1 MQASVAKILKSTEND
16 FTFSGS
22 FTDLDGATHNYI
34 LYNNVTF
41 RQILQQLFG
50 QRTYNDWDDETELSE
65 LVADFNSSYSV
76 WMNTRK
82 SMFMARLYAL
92 DQKFN
97 PLENYRSHEER
108 AGSFTHGE
116 TVGLSYTNRKDIT
129 KDDSY
134 VERTHTDFKE
144 TTTDDSYIERTHTD
158 FKETT
163 TDDSYVERTHTDFK
177 ETTTDDSYVERS
189 FDDYKETTTDDSYVE
204 HSNDQYKETTKDDS
218 SITKSYTNYLE
229 TETPGTITRTH
240 TVSADDA
247 STFVNSSQDT
257 ESQTA
262 STKGIAGSVTDQHGY
277 TTNGITKEITGSTK
291 DQNGFTDG
299 RIVEQSG
306 TYKDQ
311 HGQTENGLVKETS
324 GSYKDQHGYTDGIIR
339 ETSGSYKDQHGY
351 TDGIIRETSGSY
363 RDTKGFTNGL
373 VNEKLGTETTTHSG
387 TDLDG
392 YTLERYGNIGVT
404 TSQQMLAS
412 DLDLLRYDIVMI
424 AIKEFISQ
432 YTYISC
438 EVD

>member
-1 MQASVAKILKSTEND
+1 MQASVAKILKTTEND
-16 FTFSGS
+16 FTFSGTY
-22 FTDLDGATHNYI
+22 TDLDGATHNYT

-50 QRTYNDWDDETELSE
+50 QRTYNDWEEETDLAG

-82 SMFMARLYAL
+82 AMFMARLYAL

-108 AGSFTHGE
+108 SGSFTHGE

-134 VERTHTDFKE
+134 
-144 TTTDDSYIERTHTD
+144 IERTHTNL
-158 FKETT
+158 
-163 TDDSYVERTHTDFK
+163 K

-189 FDDYKETTTDDSYVE
+189 HTNLKETTTDDSYVERSHTNLKETTTDDSYVE
-204 HSNDQYKETTKDDS
+204 HTNNNYKETTKDDS
-218 SITKSYTNYLE
+218 SVTKSYSNYLE

-277 TTNGITKEITGSTK
+277 TTNGLTKEITGT
-291 DQNGFTDG
+291 Q
-299 RIVEQSG
+299 
-306 TYKDQ
+306 KDQ
-311 HGQTENGLVKETS
+311 HGQTQNGHVVETS
-324 GSYKDQHGYTDGIIR
+324 GSYKDQHGQTLNGHVV
-339 ETSGSYKDQHGY
+339 ETTGSYKDQHGQTLNGHVVETTGSYKDQHGY
-351 TDGIIRETSGSY
+351 TEGIIKETSGSY

-373 VNEKLGTETTTHSG
+373 VNEKLGAETTTHSG

-404 TSQQMLAS
+404 TSQQMAEQEIELAPKLNITNYIIDS
-412 DLDLLRYDIVMI
+412 FKNRFCLLVY
-424 AIKEFISQ
+424 
-432 YTYISC
+432 
-438 EVD
+438 

>member
-16 FTFSGS
+16 FTFSGT
-22 FTDLDGATHNYI
+22 FTDLDGAVHNYI

-50 QRTYNDWDDETELSE
+50 QRTYNDWDDETDLAA
-65 LVADFNSSYSV
+65 LTADFISSYRV
-76 WMNTRK
+76 WMATRK
-82 SMFMARLYAL
+82 DMFMARLYAL

-108 AGSFTHGE
+108 SGSFTHGE
-116 TVGLSYTNRKDIT
+116 TVGLSFTNRKDIT
-129 KDDSY
+129 K
-134 VERTHTDFKE
+134 
-144 TTTDDSYIERTHTD
+144 
-158 FKETT
+158 
-163 TDDSYVERTHTDFK
+163 DDSYVERTHTDFK

-218 SITKSYTNYLE
+218 SVTKSYTNYLE
-229 TETPGTITRTH
+229 TETPGTITKTH
-240 TVSADDA
+240 KVSADDA
-247 STFVNSSQDT
+247 STFVNSSEDT

-277 TTNGITKEITGSTK
+277 TTNGVTKEITGSTK
-291 DQNGFTDG
+291 DQNGYTDG

-311 HGQTENGLVKETS
+311 HGQTENGIVK
-324 GSYKDQHGYTDGIIR
+324 

-373 VNEKLGTETTTHSG
+373 VNEKLGAETTTHSG

-412 DLDLLRYDIVMI
+412 DIDLLKYDIVMI
-424 AIKEFISQ
+424 AIKEFIGA

>member
-16 FTFSGS
+16 FTFSGTY
-22 FTDLDGATHNYI
+22 TDLDGATHNYT

-50 QRTYNDWDDETELSE
+50 QRTYNDWEDDTDLQG

-108 AGSFTHGE
+108 SGSFTHGE
-116 TVGLSYTNRKDIT
+116 QIGLSFTNRKDIT

-163 TDDSYVERTHTDFK
+163 TDDSYIERTHTDFK
-177 ETTTDDSYVERS
+177 ETTTDDSYIERS
-189 FDDYKETTTDDSYVE
+189 FDDFKETTTDDSYVE

-218 SITKSYTNYLE
+218 SVTKSYTNYLE

-240 TVSADDA
+240 KVSADDA
-247 STFVNSSQDT
+247 STFVNSSEDT

-339 ETSGSYKDQHGY
+339 ETSGSY
-351 TDGIIRETSGSY
+351 

-373 VNEKLGTETTTHSG
+373 VNEKQGQETTTHSG

-392 YTLERYGNIGVT
+392 YTLDRFGNIGVT

-424 AIKEFISQ
+424 AIKEFIGQ

>member
-16 FTFSGS
+16 FTFSGTY
-22 FTDLDGATHNYI
+22 TDLDGAVHNYI

-50 QRTYNDWDDETELSE
+50 QRTYNDWEEETELSE
-65 LVADFNSSYSV
+65 LVADFNSSYSI

-82 SMFMARLYAL
+82 AMFMARLYAL

-108 AGSFTHGE
+108 SGSFTHGE
-116 TVGLSYTNRKDIT
+116 QIGLSFTNRKDIT

-134 VERTHTDFKE
+134 VERTHSDFKE
-144 TTTDDSYIERTHTD
+144 TTTDDSYI
-158 FKETT
+158 
-163 TDDSYVERTHTDFK
+163 
-177 ETTTDDSYVERS
+177 ERS

-218 SITKSYTNYLE
+218 SVTKSYTNYLE

-240 TVSADDA
+240 KVSADDA
-247 STFVNSSQDT
+247 STFVNSSEDT

-339 ETSGSYKDQHGY
+339 ETSGSY
-351 TDGIIRETSGSY
+351 

-373 VNEKLGTETTTHSG
+373 VNEKQGQETTTHSG

-392 YTLERYGNIGVT
+392 YTLERFGNIGVT

-412 DLDLLRYDIVMI
+412 DIDLLRYDIVMI

>member
-1 MQASVAKILKSTEND
+1 MQASIAKILKTTEND
-16 FTFSGS
+16 FTFSGT
-22 FTDLDGATHNYI
+22 FTDLDGAVHNYT

-50 QRTYNDWDDETELSE
+50 QRTYNDWYDDTDLAA
-65 LVADFNSSYSV
+65 LTADFISSYRV
-76 WMNTRK
+76 WMATRK
-82 SMFMARLYAL
+82 DMFMARLYAL

-108 AGSFTHGE
+108 SGSFTHGE
-116 TVGLSYTNRKDIT
+116 TVGLSFTNRKDIT

-134 VERTHTDFKE
+134 V
-144 TTTDDSYIERTHTD
+144 ERTHTD

-218 SITKSYTNYLE
+218 SVTKSYTGYLE
-229 TETPGTITRTH
+229 TETPGTITKTH
-240 TVSADDA
+240 KVSADDA
-247 STFVNSSQDT
+247 STFVNQSEDT
-257 ESQTA
+257 ESQTS

-277 TTNGITKEITGSTK
+277 TTNGLTKEITGSTK

-299 RIVEQSG
+299 HIVEQSG

-311 HGQTENGLVKETS
+311 HGQTENGIVK
-324 GSYKDQHGYTDGIIR
+324 

-373 VNEKLGTETTTHSG
+373 VNEKLGAETTTHSG

-412 DLDLLRYDIVMI
+412 DIDLLKYDIVMI
-424 AIKEFISQ
+424 AIKEFIGA

>member
-1 MQASVAKILKSTEND
+1 MQASVAKIIKSTEND
-16 FTFSGS
+16 FTFSGTY
-22 FTDLDGATHNYI
+22 TDLNGAVHNYT
-34 LYNNVTF
+34 LYNNATF
-41 RQILQQLFG
+41 RQILLQMFG
-50 QRTYNDWDDETELSE
+50 QRTYNDWEEETDQEALT
-65 LVADFNSSYSV
+65 ADFVSSYRV
-76 WMNTRK
+76 WMASRK
-82 SMFMARLYAL
+82 DMYMARLYAL

-108 AGSFTHGE
+108 SGSFTHGE
-116 TVGLSYTNRKDIT
+116 TVGLSFTNRKDIT

-144 TTTDDSYIERTHTD
+144 TTTDDT
-158 FKETT
+158 F
-163 TDDSYVERTHTDFK
+163 
-177 ETTTDDSYVERS
+177 VERS
-189 FDDYKETTTDDSYVE
+189 FDGYKETTTDDSYVE

-218 SITKSYTNYLE
+218 SVTKSYNNYLE
-229 TETPGTITRTH
+229 TETPGTITKTH
-240 TVSADDA
+240 KISADDA
-247 STFVNSSQDT
+247 STFVNASEDT

-324 GSYKDQHGYTDGIIR
+324 GSYKDQHGF
-339 ETSGSYKDQHGY
+339 

-363 RDTKGFTNGL
+363 RDTHGFTNGL
-373 VNEKLGTETTTHSG
+373 VNEKLGAETTTHSG

-412 DLDLLRYDIVMI
+412 DIDLLKYDIVML
-424 AIKEFISQ
+424 AIREFIGG
-432 YTYISC
+432 YTYLSC

>member
-1 MQASVAKILKSTEND
+1 MLASVAKILKNTEND
-16 FTFSGS
+16 FTFSGTY
-22 FTDLDGATHNYI
+22 TDLEGAVHNYT

-41 RQILQQLFG
+41 RQILLQLFG
-50 QRTYNDWDDETELSE
+50 QRKYNDWEEETDLSD

-82 SMFMARLYAL
+82 AMYMARLFAL
-92 DQKFN
+92 DQKYY
-97 PLENYRSHEER
+97 PLEDYRAHAER
-108 AGSFTHGE
+108 SGSFTHGE
-116 TVGLSYTNRKDIT
+116 SIGLSYTNRKDIT

-134 VERTHTDFKE
+134 VERTHTN
-144 TTTDDSYIERTHTD
+144 Y
-158 FKETT
+158 
-163 TDDSYVERTHTDFK
+163 K

-218 SITKSYTNYLE
+218 SVTKSYTNYLE
-229 TETPGTITRTH
+229 TETPGTITKTH

-262 STKGIAGSVTDQHGY
+262 STKGIAGSITDQHGY

-291 DQNGFTDG
+291 DQYGYTDG
-299 RIVEQSG
+299 HIVEQSG

-311 HGQTENGLVKETS
+311 HGQTENGLVK
-324 GSYKDQHGYTDGIIR
+324 
-339 ETSGSYKDQHGY
+339 
-351 TDGIIRETSGSY
+351 ETSGSY

-387 TDLDG
+387 TDQDS
-392 YTLERYGNIGVT
+392 YTMDIYGNMGN
-404 TSQQMLAS
+404 TSSSQLLAG
-412 DLDLLRYDIVMI
+412 DLDLLRYDIVI
-424 AIKEFISQ
+424 TAIKEFIAQ

>member
-1 MQASVAKILKSTEND
+1 MQASVAKILKTTEND
-16 FTFSGS
+16 FTFSGTY
-22 FTDLDGATHNYI
+22 TDLDGAVHNYT

-50 QRTYNDWDDETELSE
+50 QRTYNDWDDETDLAA
-65 LVADFNSSYSV
+65 LTADFISSYRV
-76 WMNTRK
+76 WMATRK
-82 SMFMARLYAL
+82 DMFMARLYAL

-108 AGSFTHGE
+108 SGSFTHGE
-116 TVGLSYTNRKDIT
+116 TVGLSFTNRKDIT

-144 TTTDDSYIERTHTD
+144 TTTDDSY
-158 FKETT
+158 
-163 TDDSYVERTHTDFK
+163 
-177 ETTTDDSYVERS
+177 
-189 FDDYKETTTDDSYVE
+189 VE

-218 SITKSYTNYLE
+218 SVTKSYTNYLE
-229 TETPGTITRTH
+229 TETPGTITKTH

-262 STKGIAGSVTDQHGY
+262 STKGIAGSITDQHGY

-291 DQNGFTDG
+291 DQYGYTDG
-299 RIVEQSG
+299 HIVEQSG

-311 HGQTENGLVKETS
+311 HGQTENGLVK
-324 GSYKDQHGYTDGIIR
+324 
-339 ETSGSYKDQHGY
+339 
-351 TDGIIRETSGSY
+351 ETSGSY

-387 TDLDG
+387 TDQDS
-392 YTLERYGNIGVT
+392 YTMDIYGNMGN
-404 TSQQMLAS
+404 TSSSQLLAG
-412 DLDLLRYDIVMI
+412 DLDLLRYDIVI
-424 AIKEFISQ
+424 TAIKEFIAQ

>member
-1 MQASVAKILKSTEND
+1 MQASIAKILKSTEND

-22 FTDLDGATHNYI
+22 FTDLEGAVHNYT

-50 QRTYNDWDDETELSE
+50 QRTYNDWDDETDLTD
-65 LVADFNSSYSV
+65 LTADFISSYRV
-76 WMNTRK
+76 WMATRK
-82 SMFMARLYAL
+82 DMFMARLYAL

-108 AGSFTHGE
+108 SGSFTHGE

-134 VERTHTDFKE
+134 V
-144 TTTDDSYIERTHTD
+144 ERTHTD

-204 HSNDQYKETTKDDS
+204 HYNDQYKETTKDDS
-218 SITKSYTNYLE
+218 SVTKSYTNYLE
-229 TETPGTITRTH
+229 TETPGTITKTH
-240 TVSADDA
+240 KVSADDA
-247 STFVNSSQDT
+247 SLFVNSSEDT

-291 DQNGFTDG
+291 DQNGYTDG

-311 HGQTENGLVKETS
+311 HGQTENGIVK
-324 GSYKDQHGYTDGIIR
+324 

-373 VNEKLGTETTTHSG
+373 VNEKLGAETTTHSG

-412 DLDLLRYDIVMI
+412 DIDLLKYDIVMI
-424 AIKEFISQ
+424 AIKEFIGA

>member
-16 FTFSGS
+16 FTFSGAY
-22 FTDLDGATHNYI
+22 TDLDGAVHNYT

-50 QRTYNDWDDETELSE
+50 QRTYNDWEEETELSE

-82 SMFMARLYAL
+82 AMFMARLYAL

-108 AGSFTHGE
+108 SGSFTHGE
-116 TVGLSYTNRKDIT
+116 QIGLSFTNRKDIT

-144 TTTDDSYIERTHTD
+144 TTTDDSYI
-158 FKETT
+158 
-163 TDDSYVERTHTDFK
+163 
-177 ETTTDDSYVERS
+177 ERS

-218 SITKSYTNYLE
+218 SVTKSYTNYLE

-240 TVSADDA
+240 KVSADDA
-247 STFVNSSQDT
+247 STFVNSSEDT

-339 ETSGSYKDQHGY
+339 ETSGSY
-351 TDGIIRETSGSY
+351 

-373 VNEKLGTETTTHSG
+373 VNEKQGQETTTHSG

-392 YTLERYGNIGVT
+392 YTLERFGNIGVT

-412 DLDLLRYDIVMI
+412 DIDLLRYDIVMI

>member
-1 MQASVAKILKSTEND
+1 MLASVAKILKTTEND
-16 FTFSGS
+16 FTFSGTY
-22 FTDLDGATHNYI
+22 TDLDGAVHNYT

-50 QRTYNDWDDETELSE
+50 QRTYNDWEEETDLSD
-65 LVADFNSSYSV
+65 LVDDFNSSYSV

-82 SMFMARLYAL
+82 SMYMARLFAL
-92 DQKFN
+92 DQKYY

-108 AGSFTHGE
+108 SGSFTHGE
-116 TVGLSYTNRKDIT
+116 TVGLSFTNRKDIT
-129 KDDSY
+129 K
-134 VERTHTDFKE
+134 
-144 TTTDDSYIERTHTD
+144 
-158 FKETT
+158 
-163 TDDSYVERTHTDFK
+163 DDSYVERTHTDFK

-218 SITKSYTNYLE
+218 SVTKSYTNYLE
-229 TETPGTITRTH
+229 TETPGTITKTH
-240 TVSADDA
+240 KISADDA
-247 STFVNSSQDT
+247 STFVNSSEDT

-339 ETSGSYKDQHGY
+339 ETSGSY
-351 TDGIIRETSGSY
+351 

-373 VNEKLGTETTTHSG
+373 VNEKLGAETTTHSG

-392 YTLERYGNIGVT
+392 YTLERFGNIGVT
-404 TSQQMLAS
+404 SSAQLLAGE
-412 DLDLLRYDIVMI
+412 LDLLRYDIVMT
-424 AIKEFISQ
+424 AIKEFIAY

>member
-1 MQASVAKILKSTEND
+1 MQASVAKILKTTEND
-16 FTFSGS
+16 FTFSGTY
-22 FTDLDGATHNYI
+22 TDLDGAVHNYT

-50 QRTYNDWDDETELSE
+50 QRTYNDWDDETDLAA
-65 LVADFNSSYSV
+65 LTADFISSYRV
-76 WMNTRK
+76 WMATRK
-82 SMFMARLYAL
+82 DMFMARLYAL

-108 AGSFTHGE
+108 SGSFTHGE
-116 TVGLSYTNRKDIT
+116 TVGLSFTNRKDIT
-129 KDDSY
+129 K
-134 VERTHTDFKE
+134 
-144 TTTDDSYIERTHTD
+144 
-158 FKETT
+158 
-163 TDDSYVERTHTDFK
+163 DDSYVERTHTDFK

-218 SITKSYTNYLE
+218 SVTKSYTNYLE
-229 TETPGTITRTH
+229 TETPGTITKTH
-240 TVSADDA
+240 KISADDA
-247 STFVNSSQDT
+247 STFVNSSEDT

-339 ETSGSYKDQHGY
+339 ETSGSY
-351 TDGIIRETSGSY
+351 

-373 VNEKLGTETTTHSG
+373 VNEKLGAETTTHSG

-392 YTLERYGNIGVT
+392 YTLERFGNIGVT

-412 DLDLLRYDIVMI
+412 DIDLLKYDIVMI
-424 AIKEFISQ
+424 AIKEFISA

>member
-1 MQASVAKILKSTEND
+1 MQASVKSILKETNND
-16 FTFSGS
+16 FTFNGT
-22 FTDLDGATHNYI
+22 FTDLDGATHNYT

-41 RQILQQLFG
+41 RQILLQMFG
-50 QRTYNDWDDETELSE
+50 QRTYNDWDEETDLSA
-65 LVADFNSSYSV
+65 LTADFVSSYRV
-76 WMNTRK
+76 WMASRK
-82 SMFMARLYAL
+82 DMYMARLYAL

-108 AGSFTHGE
+108 SGSFTHGE
-116 TVGLSYTNRKDIT
+116 MVGLSFTNRKDIT

-144 TTTDDSYIERTHTD
+144 TTTDDT
-158 FKETT
+158 
-163 TDDSYVERTHTDFK
+163 YVERTHTDFK
-177 ETTTDDSYVERS
+177 ETTTDDSFVERS

-204 HSNDQYKETTKDDS
+204 HSNDNYKETTKDDS
-218 SITKSYTNYLE
+218 SVTKSYTNYLE
-229 TETPGTITRTH
+229 TETPGTITKTH
-240 TVSADDA
+240 KISADDA
-247 STFVNSSQDT
+247 STFVNASEDT

-277 TTNGITKEITGSTK
+277 TTNGVTKEITGSTK

-324 GSYKDQHGYTDGIIR
+324 GSYKDQHGF
-339 ETSGSYKDQHGY
+339 

-363 RDTKGFTNGL
+363 RDTHGFTNGL
-373 VNEKLGTETTTHSG
+373 VNEKLGVETTTHSG

-412 DLDLLRYDIVMI
+412 DIDLLKYDIVML
-424 AIKEFISQ
+424 AIREFIGG
-432 YTYISC
+432 YTYLSC

>member
-22 FTDLDGATHNYI
+22 YTDLDGAVHNYT

-50 QRTYNDWDDETELSE
+50 QRTYNDWDDETDLAALTS
-65 LVADFNSSYSV
+65 DFISSYRV
-76 WMNTRK
+76 WMATRK
-82 SMFMARLYAL
+82 DMFMARLYAL

-108 AGSFTHGE
+108 SGSFTHGE
-116 TVGLSYTNRKDIT
+116 TVGLSFTNRKDIT
-129 KDDSY
+129 K
-134 VERTHTDFKE
+134 
-144 TTTDDSYIERTHTD
+144 
-158 FKETT
+158 
-163 TDDSYVERTHTDFK
+163 DDSYVERTHTDFK

-218 SITKSYTNYLE
+218 SVTKSYTNYLE
-229 TETPGTITRTH
+229 TETPGTITKTH
-240 TVSADDA
+240 KVSADDA
-247 STFVNSSQDT
+247 STFVNSSEDT

-277 TTNGITKEITGSTK
+277 TTNGVTKEITGSTK
-291 DQNGFTDG
+291 DQNGYTDG

-311 HGQTENGLVKETS
+311 HGQTENGIVK
-324 GSYKDQHGYTDGIIR
+324 

-373 VNEKLGTETTTHSG
+373 VNEKLGAETTTHSG

-412 DLDLLRYDIVMI
+412 DIDLLKYDIVMI
-424 AIKEFISQ
+424 AIKEFIGA

>member
-1 MQASVAKILKSTEND
+1 MQASVKEILKTTNNN
-16 FTFSGS
+16 FGFSG
-22 FTDLDGATHNYI
+22 FYTDLDGAVHSYT
-34 LYNNVTF
+34 LYNDVTF

-50 QRTYNDWDDETELSE
+50 QRSYNDWEEDTDLEDVTG
-65 LVADFNSSYSV
+65 DFISSYNV
-76 WMNTRK
+76 WMASRK
-82 SMFMARLYAL
+82 DMYMARLYAL

-108 AGSFTHGE
+108 SGSFTHGE

-144 TTTDDSYIERTHTD
+144 TTTDDSY
-158 FKETT
+158 
-163 TDDSYVERTHTDFK
+163 VERTHTDFK
-177 ETTTDDSYVERS
+177 EITTDDSYVERS
-189 FDDYKETTTDDSYVE
+189 FNDYKETTTDDSYVE

-218 SITKSYTNYLE
+218 SVTKSYTNYLE
-229 TETPGTITRTH
+229 TETPGTITKTH
-240 TVSADDA
+240 KISADDA
-247 STFVNSSQDT
+247 TTFVNSFEDT

-339 ETSGSYKDQHGY
+339 ETSGSY
-351 TDGIIRETSGSY
+351 

-373 VNEKLGTETTTHSG
+373 VNEKLGAETTTHSG

-412 DLDLLRYDIVMI
+412 DIDLLKYDIVMI
-424 AIKEFISQ
+424 AIKEFISA

>member
-1 MQASVAKILKSTEND
+1 MRASVKSILSNSEND
-16 FTFSGS
+16 YTFSGTY
-22 FTDLDGATHNYI
+22 TDLDGAQHNYT
-34 LYNNVTF
+34 LYNNVAF
-41 RQILQQLFG
+41 RQIMLQLFG
-50 QRTYNDWDDETELSE
+50 QRDYNDWDEESDLAGVT
-65 LVADFNSSYSV
+65 ADFESSYRV
-76 WMNTRK
+76 WMTTRK
-82 SMFMARLYAL
+82 DMYMARLYAL

-108 AGSFTHGE
+108 SGSFTHGE
-116 TVGLSYTNRKDIT
+116 SVSLSFTNRKDIT

-134 VERTHTDFKE
+134 VERTHTNL
-144 TTTDDSYIERTHTD
+144 
-158 FKETT
+158 KETT

-218 SITKSYTNYLE
+218 SVTKSYSNYLE
-229 TETPGTITRTH
+229 TETPGTITKTH
-240 TVSADDA
+240 TISADDVT
-247 STFVNSSQDT
+247 TFVNQSQDT

-262 STKGIAGSVTDQHGY
+262 STKGIAGSITDQHGY
-277 TTNGITKEITGSTK
+277 TANGITKEITGSTK
-291 DQNGFTDG
+291 DQNGYTEG
-299 RIVEQSG
+299 KIIEQSG

-311 HGQTENGLVKETS
+311 HGQTENGVVKETS
-324 GSYKDQHGYTDGIIR
+324 GSYKDQHGYTDGIV
-339 ETSGSYKDQHGY
+339 K
-351 TDGIIRETSGSY
+351 ETSGSY

-373 VNEKLGTETTTHSG
+373 VNEKQGGETTAHSG

-412 DLDLLRYDIVMI
+412 DIDLLKYDIVMI

>member
-16 FTFSGS
+16 FTFSGTY
-22 FTDLDGATHNYI
+22 TDLDGATHNYI

-50 QRTYNDWDDETELSE
+50 QRTYNDWEEETELSE
-65 LVADFNSSYSV
+65 LVSDFNSSYSV

-82 SMFMARLYAL
+82 AMFMARLYAL

-108 AGSFTHGE
+108 SGSFTHGE

-134 VERTHTDFKE
+134 V
-144 TTTDDSYIERTHTD
+144 ERTHTD

-218 SITKSYTNYLE
+218 SVTKSYSNYLE

-240 TVSADDA
+240 KVSADDA
-247 STFVNSSQDT
+247 STFVNSSEDT

-291 DQNGFTDG
+291 DQNGYTDG

-339 ETSGSYKDQHGY
+339 ETSGSY
-351 TDGIIRETSGSY
+351 

-373 VNEKLGTETTTHSG
+373 VNEKLGQETTTHSG

-412 DLDLLRYDIVMI
+412 DIDLLRYDIVMI